1 MKRISAICLSLI
13 LTLQFSYAQYFRHL
27 TVRDG
32 LSDNYVFHI
41 EKDSSGDMWFATSS
55 GLNMFDGHEFTKFA
69 DPDGEQHFESVSV
82 VSEDRGGNIWVKSG
96 LNGFYLID
104 RSQNRLSNDFSR
116 IFNLLGTDEITISQ
130 VIVDRDGNLWIQG
143 NGMLFHH
150 NFKEGTTETFEMNDA
165 VTSIAASGQYAFIST
180 SDGRIIQLKPTR
192 NDIAVNLNTTIP
204 RSLFLDRKGT
214 LWAYGSK
221 VCIYDNTGNTWED
234 ITGKIYDGRDYFT
247 SMADDEYGNLWL
259 SSTSDGILMFSRD
272 FGNVRH
278 IEKDIEDISSLPS
291 NHTNNIFI
299 DDDNTIWI
307 ATAKKGV
314 AYSPLD
320 YDVNRIRTSIPE
332 DVGTIIEDGSGN
344 IWLGYDGKGLG
355 RLNGTVREY
364 GIVPTALESQNI
376 VGSFLD
382 SDGMLYF
389 TSYGDGVQVWDG
401 QSAHS
406 LNVPDR
412 QCGNLIRTSRD
423 IFRDRSGN
431 LWISTFHNGVVCI
444 RSDGTYHQFT
454 KDNSA
459 LSSNAVMSMAYDST
473 EDLIFVGAGDSLC
486 RISAHTM
493 ETTAIGA
500 FPHFSTIYCGENGIV
515 WIGTADG
522 LYYID
527 KKRSGALGKI
537 SESDGLSDKYI
548 QGMCHDKFGNLWV
561 STNNGFTNIFLYDDP
576 NADKIVTRCYPFFY
590 ADELTGGQFT
600 KNTVFCASDG
610 TILMGCDGDVI
621 SVKPD
626 RYAPNSQKPNF
637 SITAVEVS
645 GDIIPQER
653 YCPGNN
659 LKIKF
664 YDAVSIHMSSRNYRN
679 PNGARYEYRIDN
691 DEHWSSLNDNIL
703 KISRL
708 SPGKHYVN
716 LRVSGY
722 SADTVS
728 EESLCIQV
736 APPFFKSVP
745 AYILYLLL
753 AIVLIYGIITYYRNS
768 ADKKVALEHM
778 EMDKAKLQF
787 FTNISHDLRTPLTMI
802 LTPLSRLIRES
813 KGQDIE
819 EDLVLMQ
826 KSAKTLMDEI
836 NQLLEFRK
844 LGNDD
849 NKINL
854 TYGDICLFISEV
866 SSSFSS
872 VFSDSDISIR
882 TEMCESSIMMD
893 FDRNKIQRILR
904 NLLSNAY
911 KYNTPGGSINLSISR
926 EGGNA
931 VIKVAD
937 TGIGISDEDKKHI
950 FDCFYQVNSGKSSTG
965 SGIGLNIV
973 HEYVKLLNGTVS
985 VADNVPHGTVFTV
998 TLPIT
1003 DVTRDSITLN
1013 SNTSEQNNPEIPSV
1027 LVVEDNENFRAF
1039 LCRSLSRDYKVSDA
1053 RNGRIA
1059 LEKMAEANFDIVI
1072 SDVLMPE
1079 MDGVELCRTI
1089 KNDINLSHTPVVLLT
1104 AIQDEDKMLGMLKE
1118 GADEYISKPFDMELL
1133 TLKIEKLLNWA
1144 KESRK
1149 KWNSPTPTQTSEIKL
1164 SRLDRELMEKITS
1177 IAEKNLANSDFSIE
1191 NFSSEL
1197 GISRSGLYKKL
1208 VYITGKSPIEFIRMM
1223 RMKKAVEMLAE
1234 GETSVSQIAW
1244 KIGFSPKQFT
1254 RYFKEEFGCTPSEY
1268 IRRE

>member
-1 MKRISAICLSLI
+1 MKRIWAIFASLV
-13 LTLQFSYAQYFRHL
+13 LTFQLSYAQYFRHL

-41 EKDSSGDMWFATSS
+41 EKDGKGNMWFATSS
-55 GLNMFDGHEFTKFA
+55 GLDMFDGHEFTKFTGS
-69 DPDGEQHFESVSV
+69 DGKLHYESISYVA
-82 VSEDRGGNIWVKSG
+82 EDHGGNIWVKSDI
-96 LNGFYLID
+96 NGYLLAD
-104 RSQNRLSNDFSR
+104 RNSNTLSKDFSAV
-116 IFNLLGTDEITISQ
+116 FNLLEIDEIPVSLIS
-130 VIVDRDGNLWIQG
+130 VDRDGNLWLQG
-143 NGMLFHH
+143 NGQLYFHDYSE
-150 NFKEGTTETFEMNDA
+150 NTTEIFEINTS
-165 VTSIAASGQYAFIST
+165 VTSIASSGQYSFIAT
-180 SDGRIIQLKPTR
+180 GDGGILQLKPYR
-192 NDIAVNLNTTIP
+192 KDIGENLKTKSP
-204 RSLFLDRKGT
+204 VSLFLDRKGS
-214 LWAYGSK
+214 LWAYGSRI
-221 VCIYDNTGNTWED
+221 CIYDGIDNSWKD
-234 ITGKIYDGRDYFT
+234 ISGQVYDGRDYFT
-247 SMADDEYGNLWL
+247 SMTDDDSGNLWL
-259 SSTSDGILMFSRD
+259 TSTSDGVLMFSRD
-272 FGNVRH
+272 YRDVRH
-278 IEKDIEDISSLPS
+278 IEKDLEDVASLTS
-291 NHTNNIFI
+291 NHTNDLLI
-299 DDDNTIWI
+299 DNDNTIWI

-314 AYSPLD
+314 AYSSLD
-320 YDVNRIRTSIPE
+320 YMDINRTSTSIPE
-332 DVGTIIEDGSGN
+332 DVGTIIEDRNGT
-344 IWLGYDGKGLG
+344 IWLGYDGKGLK
-355 RLNGTVREY
+355 RLKDNNIESTN
-364 GIVPTALESQNI
+364 LESQNI

-382 SDGMLYF
+382 SDGLLYF
-389 TSYGDGVQVWDG
+389 TSYGDGVKVWDG
-401 QSAHS
+401 KTSHD
-406 LNVPDR
+406 LKVPDR
-412 QCGNLIRTSRD
+412 KCADLIRTSRD
-423 IFRDRSGN
+423 IFRDHNGN

-444 RSDGTYHQFT
+444 KNDGTYQQFT
-454 KDNSA
+454 TDNSA
-459 LSSNAVMSMAYDST
+459 LSSNGVMSMAYDPK
-473 EDLIFVGAGDSLC
+473 ENLVYVGSGESLC
-486 RISAHTM
+486 RISVISS
-493 ETTAIGA
+493 ESSKILSL
-500 FPHFSTIYCGENGIV
+500 PHFTTLFCGENGIV

-522 LYYID
+522 LYYCD
-527 KKRSGALGKI
+527 GKRGGKFGKI
-537 SESDGLSDKYI
+537 TETDGLSDKYI
-548 QGMCHDKFGNLWV
+548 QGMCLDKFGNLWV
-561 STNNGFTNIFLYDDP
+561 STNNGFTNIFIYNDP
-576 NADKIVTRCYPFFY
+576 NAEEIVTRCYPFHY
-590 ADELTGGQFT
+590 ADELTGSQFT
-600 KNTVFCASDG
+600 KNTVFCTSDG
-610 TILMGCDGDVI
+610 TILMGCDGDLI

-679 PNGARYEYRIDN
+679 PKGARYEYRIDN

-911 KYNTPGGSINLSISR
+911 KYNTPGGSITLSISR
-926 EGGNA
+926 EGDNA
-931 VIKVAD
+931 IIRVAD

-1003 DVTRDSITLN
+1003 DATRDSITLN
-1013 SNTSEQNNPEIPSV
+1013 SNTLEQNNPEIPSV

-1039 LCRSLSRDYKVSDA
+1039 LCRSLSRDYKVSEA

-1149 KWNSPTPTQTSEIKL
+1149 KWNSPTPTQTSEMKL